1 VGSLILIPPTDQ
13 PVGFLAFFR
22 GVGLVVAFH
31 LPTRVFRVLDPV
43 EGTHID
49 SSPGGRAETGMAGIR
64 MSLWKPGT
72 GEMKLSK
79 AWIQTKET

>member
-1 VGSLILIPPTDQ
+1 M
-13 PVGFLAFFR
+13 GFLAFFR

-31 LPTRVFRVLDPV
+31 LPTRVFRVLALAPV
-43 EGTHID
+43 EGTLID
-49 SSPGGRAETGMAGIR
+49 SSPGGRAETGIAGIR